1 VAWNIR
7 NYRYVGDVSGTSYPW
22 VNLIDLQ
29 WIFKVKFHADGF
41 IKRYKAR
48 LVAKRYKQRYG
59 LDYDEIF
66 SLVVKLATIRLLLSM
81 ALSHRWHI
89 RHLDI

>member
-1 VAWNIR
+1 
-7 NYRYVGDVSGTSYPW
+7 
-22 VNLIDLQ
+22 
-29 WIFKVKFHADGF
+29 VKFHADGF